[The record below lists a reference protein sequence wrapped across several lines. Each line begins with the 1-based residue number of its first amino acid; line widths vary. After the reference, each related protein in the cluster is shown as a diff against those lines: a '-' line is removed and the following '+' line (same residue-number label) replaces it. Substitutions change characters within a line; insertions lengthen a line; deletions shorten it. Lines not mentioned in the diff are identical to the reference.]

1 MPFKAG
7 RRLMKAG
14 RNQQVVMR
22 LIDAVSD
29 NDKDRIL
36 SFFSDDS
43 VYSDAKGTHIVGQE
57 AMWNLIAGVEKNVE
71 KVDWQ
76 LECMQETESGNVLTE
91 GLVRH
96 LIDGDWHEYPV
107 KGSFEIRGSKITQ
120 WH

>member
-1 MPFKAG
+1 
-7 RRLMKAG
+7 MKAG

-43 VYSDAKGTHIVGQE
+43 VYHNPKGINAVGQE
-57 AMWNLIAGVEKNVE
+57 AIWHVIAGVDQHVE

-76 LECMQETESGNVLTE
+76 LDSLQETEEGNVLTE
-91 GLVRH
+91 GRVRH
-96 LIDGDWHEYPV
+96 LIDGDWREFAV
-107 KGSFEIRGSKITQ
+107 KGAFEIRGSKITH